1 MPAEVPGTALAAGGY
16 QAARADLKADLSRA
30 VEALSH
36 AHETEQVADS
46 AVKALLSGAQSDLQ
60 AERAARAADLSVLG
74 AQSQLFALRAELDR
88 ARAEITQLR
97 TALESERLARV
108 AAEAALGAPV
118 PPGDLTELASQQT
131 EVTAS
136 APRRSPE
143 EADRLVAALEAA
155 ANSLRATVPSPTA
168 DDADGVRSERSA
180 QRTFATAPP
189 SPEPRAAEVAAPTQ
203 PVSSDEAA
211 LPDERPADTAV
222 PSGLAAPADGA
233 AGSTLAAPVHVDAPA
248 DLPARAEDPT
258 TADDAAPVGLASPDT
273 RVVDHRPMI
282 VATVAARAAAEAA
295 RQALAPIVAP
305 APGLRRALLTL
316 AREEPVT
323 AGALIAGLLPA
334 QGAILEE
341 PLSYDLTV
349 RGYGTFAVTVGHG
362 GAEVQRLTK
371 RRPRKEAA
379 FHVAGEP
386 LVLAQLL
393 AGERKR
399 LGRFRPSARVT
410 GRRRRARA
418 ALGVIPASTLSL
430 AEAVKAG
437 ARLEPAL
444 VYSALPYAVSPEWTR
459 GHVFTVAQEIRELGP
474 RAWYVTARDG
484 VRLSVVE
491 YAAGAAADA
500 TVTMSRAAFDR
511 LLKGESPVPG
521 DLPVIRGNREA
532 VATLKR
538 WTDLARNEPRA

>member
-1 MPAEVPGTALAAGGY
+1 
-16 QAARADLKADLSRA
+16 
-30 VEALSH
+30 
-36 AHETEQVADS
+36 
-46 AVKALLSGAQSDLQ
+46 
-60 AERAARAADLSVLG
+60 
-74 AQSQLFALRAELDR
+74 
-88 ARAEITQLR
+88 
-97 TALESERLARV
+97 
-108 AAEAALGAPV
+108 
-118 PPGDLTELASQQT
+118 
-131 EVTAS
+131 
-136 APRRSPE
+136 
-143 EADRLVAALEAA
+143 
-155 ANSLRATVPSPTA
+155 
-168 DDADGVRSERSA
+168 
-180 QRTFATAPP
+180 
-189 SPEPRAAEVAAPTQ
+189 
-203 PVSSDEAA
+203 
-211 LPDERPADTAV
+211 
-222 PSGLAAPADGA
+222 
-233 AGSTLAAPVHVDAPA
+233 
-248 DLPARAEDPT
+248 
-258 TADDAAPVGLASPDT
+258 
-273 RVVDHRPMI
+273 MI

-295 RQALAPIVAP
+295 RQALAPVVAP
-305 APGLRRALLTL
+305 APGLRRALLEL

-334 QGAILEE
+334 QGAILEG

-362 GAEVQRLTK
+362 GTEVQRLTK

-379 FHVAGEP
+379 FHIAGEP

-418 ALGVIPASTLSL
+418 ALGAIPASTISL
-430 AEAVKAG
+430 AEAVRAG

-444 VYSALPYAVSPEWTR
+444 VYSALPYAVSPEWTK

-491 YAAGAAADA
+491 HAAGAAADA

-511 LLKGESPVPG
+511 LLKGESPGPG
-521 DLPVIRGNREA
+521 DLPVIRGNRHA

>member
-1 MPAEVPGTALAAGGY
+1 
-16 QAARADLKADLSRA
+16 
-30 VEALSH
+30 
-36 AHETEQVADS
+36 
-46 AVKALLSGAQSDLQ
+46 
-60 AERAARAADLSVLG
+60 
-74 AQSQLFALRAELDR
+74 
-88 ARAEITQLR
+88 
-97 TALESERLARV
+97 
-108 AAEAALGAPV
+108 
-118 PPGDLTELASQQT
+118 
-131 EVTAS
+131 
-136 APRRSPE
+136 
-143 EADRLVAALEAA
+143 
-155 ANSLRATVPSPTA
+155 
-168 DDADGVRSERSA
+168 
-180 QRTFATAPP
+180 
-189 SPEPRAAEVAAPTQ
+189 
-203 PVSSDEAA
+203 
-211 LPDERPADTAV
+211 
-222 PSGLAAPADGA
+222 
-233 AGSTLAAPVHVDAPA
+233 
-248 DLPARAEDPT
+248 
-258 TADDAAPVGLASPDT
+258 
-273 RVVDHRPMI
+273 MI
-282 VATVAARAAAEAA
+282 VANVAARAATEAT
-295 RQALAPIVAP
+295 RQALGPVVAP
-305 APGLRRALLTL
+305 APGLRRALLAL

-334 QGAILEE
+334 QGAILEG

-362 GAEVQRLTK
+362 GTEVQRLTK

-379 FHVAGEP
+379 FHIAGEP

-418 ALGVIPASTLSL
+418 ALGAIPASTISL

-444 VYSALPYAVSPEWTR
+444 VYSALPYAVSPEWTK

-491 YAAGAAADA
+491 HAAGAAADA

-511 LLKGESPVPG
+511 LLKGESPAHG

-538 WTDLARNEPRA
+538 WADLARNEPRA